1 MVQQDQW
8 NRAFLTKSKFEKW
21 PTSKRVIAWA
31 ESTET
36 STSGEGGGGGGEGRN
51 EFCAVGGYSEKNVSI
66 DGKGGYLVSYKSKND
81 KELVR
86 EQ

>member
-1 MVQQDQW
+1 MAHV
-8 NRAFLTKSKFEKW
+8 E
-21 PTSKRVIAWA
+21 
-31 ESTET
+31 ESDSLGRKYRNEHFWRR
-36 STSGEGGGGGGEGRN
+36 GGGGGEGRN